1 VSWTWKL
8 YEDENG
14 DIPKDLLAFFIR
26 MIPPQEQPE
35 NPPQPVLST
44 SETKRLQINLGYV
57 CSKGLA
63 SLNSG
68 IFEKLEDDLYE
79 LRMTKSEHNPRF
91 ILTTVTPKRFVV
103 LHAFM
108 KKYDDA
114 IKDKDKQPAR
124 TRLNELTH
132 RKTDEET

>member
-1 VSWTWKL
+1 VNWTWEL
-8 YEDENG
+8 YQEANG
-14 DIPKDLLAFFIR
+14 EIPKDLLAFFIR
-26 MIPPQEQPE
+26 MIPEEEQPE
-35 NPPQPVLST
+35 NPPKPLLSA
-44 SETKRLQINLGYV
+44 SETRRLQVNLGYL
-57 CSKGLA
+57 CNKGLA

-91 ILTTVTPKRFVV
+91 ILTAATPQRFVV

-114 IKDKDKQPAR
+114 IKDRDKEPAR
-124 TRLNELTH
+124 VRLRELQH
-132 RKTDEET
+132 REKL

>member
-1 VSWTWKL
+1 MTWTWEL
-8 YEDENG
+8 YQEANG
-14 DIPKDLLAFFIR
+14 EIPKNLLAFFIR
-26 MIPPQEQPE
+26 MIPEEEQPE
-35 NPPQPVLST
+35 NPPKPLLSA
-44 SETKRLQINLGYV
+44 SETKRLQVNLGYL
-57 CSKGLA
+57 CNKGLA

-91 ILTTVTPKRFVV
+91 ILTAATPQRFVV

-114 IKDKDKQPAR
+114 IKDRDKEPAR
-124 TRLNELTH
+124 VRLRELQH
-132 RKTDEET
+132 WEKL

>member
-1 VSWTWKL
+1 MSWTWEL
-8 YEDENG
+8 YQDARR

-26 MIPPQEQPE
+26 MIPEEEQPE
-35 NPPQPVLST
+35 NPPKPVLT
-44 SETKRLQINLGYV
+44 PAETKRLQVNLGYL
-57 CSKGLA
+57 CNKGLA

-91 ILTTVTPKRFVV
+91 ILTAATPQRFVV

-114 IKDKDKQPAR
+114 IKDRDKEPAR
-124 TRLNELTH
+124 LRLREFQQ
-132 RKTDEET
+132 REKS

>member
-1 VSWTWKL
+1 MSWTWEL
-8 YEDENG
+8 YQDADG

-26 MIPPQEQPE
+26 MTPEQEQPE
-35 NPPQPVLST
+35 NPPKPVLSAA
-44 SETKRLQINLGYV
+44 ETKRLQVNLGYL
-57 CSKGLA
+57 CNKGLA

-79 LRMTKSEHNPRF
+79 LRMTKSEDNPRF
-91 ILTTVTPKRFVV
+91 ILTAATPQRFVV

-114 IKDKDKQPAR
+114 IKDRDKEPAR
-124 TRLNELTH
+124 VRLREFQQ
-132 RKTDEET
+132 REIS